1 MRFFAFALLFS
12 LPLFCCAQ
20 YLSLS
25 GSVRDSTGGK
35 ALDGASIFLGNTS
48 IGTTSRTDGSFRLT
62 GISPGQYDIIVT
74 MIGYKPFSQTL
85 NIQKSADGFAIKLA
99 RKPVMMSVVSIM
111 SKTERKRL
119 MNMFMRDFIGDDG
132 QQRQCRIKNPDELF
146 LEYDRKSNTLTASTE
161 KFLIIENTFLGYRL
175 NYLLSR
181 FSSNYTERRVFF
193 AGQALFKDLPGGP
206 AKQKRW
212 KKNRENTFAKSPMRF
227 FRSLIASD
235 TSIFGMY
242 TLIRKPNPVRPPDS
256 LIRAKQDQFRFNPDS
271 MAYWSGKA
279 GLPKEI
285 QQIIDTP
292 RGIDDVLARTDL
304 DGIYALRFSNLLYV
318 APHQK
323 KQGENGLSSRM
334 ELLFNDEQSSILH
347 LLSRYALFDQN
358 GVILTPENLIYEGN
372 WAKDRIGQLLPYNY
386 EIRP

>member
-1 MRFFAFALLFS
+1 
-12 LPLFCCAQ
+12 
-20 YLSLS
+20 
-25 GSVRDSTGGK
+25 
-35 ALDGASIFLGNTS
+35 
-48 IGTTSRTDGSFRLT
+48 
-62 GISPGQYDIIVT
+62 
-74 MIGYKPFSQTL
+74 
-85 NIQKSADGFAIKLA
+85 
-99 RKPVMMSVVSIM
+99 
-111 SKTERKRL
+111 
-119 MNMFMRDFIGDDG
+119 
-132 QQRQCRIKNPDELF
+132 
-146 LEYDRKSNTLTASTE
+146 
-161 KFLIIENTFLGYRL
+161 
-175 NYLLSR
+175 
-181 FSSNYTERRVFF
+181 
-193 AGQALFKDLPGGP
+193 
-206 AKQKRW
+206 
-212 KKNRENTFAKSPMRF
+212 MRF